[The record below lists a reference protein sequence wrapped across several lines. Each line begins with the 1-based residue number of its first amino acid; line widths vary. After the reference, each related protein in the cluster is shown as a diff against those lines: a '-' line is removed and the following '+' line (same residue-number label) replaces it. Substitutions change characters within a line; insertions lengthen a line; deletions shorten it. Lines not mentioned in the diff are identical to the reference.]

1 MRTNLILW
9 RHAEA
14 EDGPDDLARRLTPR
28 GHKQAAKMAR
38 WLTARLPERFRLIS
52 SEALRAQETAAS
64 LGHRYEIDVRLNPGA
79 DPLDYLSVVQWP
91 EIGGT
96 TVVVA
101 HQPAIGRLAARL
113 LAGIEADWG
122 VRKGAIWWLQYRQ
135 RDGKPQTLLRTM
147 MTPDQL

>member
-64 LGHRYEIDVRLNPGA
+64 LGHRTRSTSDSIPVPIRSITCLWFSGPK
-79 DPLDYLSVVQWP
+79 S
-91 EIGGT
+91 
-96 TVVVA
+96 
-101 HQPAIGRLAARL
+101 AAPRWWSHISPP
-113 LAGIEADWG
+113 LAGSRRDCWLASKPTG
-122 VRKGAIWWLQYRQ
+122 VCEKVRSGGCNIDSATASHRPYCA
-135 RDGKPQTLLRTM
+135 P
-147 MTPDQL
+147 